1 MNHSVILLLL
11 LAIVVYNYIL
21 HGFIAIEAM
30 LKKEEHEV
38 DGVKISVEVMD
49 EEEPALATIVI
60 DGITSKIDED
70 TLEMYFGNTK
80 KSGGGEIESGS
91 VQIDGTKGFVTF
103 CDPQGNVTSYKTIV
117 YSNITSVYGCMPAC
131 AAV

>member
-1 MNHSVILLLL
+1 M
-11 LAIVVYNYIL
+11 L

-70 TLEMYFGNTK
+70 TLEMYFSNTK

-103 CDPQGNVTSYKTIV
+103 CDLQGNVTSYATIV
-117 YSNITSVYGCMPAC
+117 YSNITSVSVWLHACMC
-131 AAV
+131 LQQ